1 MTSPDDNRREIDEEL
16 RAHVEA
22 RTAHLV
28 RLGMS
33 EEDARK
39 AALARFRGGLDQTGA
54 RLSVQ
59 ATRAARRQRV
69 TEYVRQWLGD
79 MRLVGRGFRRQPLF
93 AIGVVAILALGFGV
107 NTAVFRVTY
116 DLLYRAPAGVQDAGR
131 LRRLDTWMTFGGGTP
146 QRATAFSYTDAAHI
160 VNSGAL
166 PDAALYLT
174 PRHVTLADGRE
185 ATVTEVDSRFLPM
198 MGVSLAAGRH
208 FSADEA
214 QPGAGV
220 PVAMVSATMWDRLFG
235 VALPSS
241 GGIDASLTLADR
253 TYRVVGVL
261 APGF

>member
-1 MTSPDDNRREIDEEL
+1 MRSARLDLDADRAAARAGAAAGAVGLRRERGRSRRVAL
-16 RAHVEA
+16 RPEARGVEA
-22 RTAHLV
+22 VGRRPTELALV
-28 RLGMS
+28 RF
-33 EEDARK
+33 DAD
-39 AALARFRGGLDQTGA
+39 LMH
-54 RLSVQ
+54 
-59 ATRAARRQRV
+59 TRARWAAVAQ
-69 TEYVRQWLGD
+69 Q
-79 MRLVGRGFRRQPLF
+79 
-93 AIGVVAILALGFGV
+93 VVAV
-107 NTAVFRVTY
+107 
-116 DLLYRAPAGVQDAGR
+116 R
-131 LRRLDTWMTFGGGTP
+131 LRQD
-146 QRATAFSYTDAAHI
+146 
-160 VNSGAL
+160 
-166 PDAALYLT
+166 
-174 PRHVTLADGRE
+174 TLADGRE